1 MVREIVRKRIDA
13 MRGETPLPLTA
24 TQEELIREE
33 IDLLKRLVAAIE
45 RFPITAEDRAEIAEA
60 ADRLTSLFLLVIVG
74 EFNAGKSA
82 FINALVGAPVMPEG
96 DPTTAVINLLGTG
109 TPRKKRPCRMGSSSG
124 TSRRAS
130 WPISPWS
137 TRRARTP
144 SSGNTNN

>member
-96 DPTTAVINLLGTG
+96 GRP
-109 TPRKKRPCRMGSSSG
+109 PRP
-124 TSRRAS
+124 
-130 WPISPWS
+130 
-137 TRRARTP
+137 
-144 SSGNTNN
+144 